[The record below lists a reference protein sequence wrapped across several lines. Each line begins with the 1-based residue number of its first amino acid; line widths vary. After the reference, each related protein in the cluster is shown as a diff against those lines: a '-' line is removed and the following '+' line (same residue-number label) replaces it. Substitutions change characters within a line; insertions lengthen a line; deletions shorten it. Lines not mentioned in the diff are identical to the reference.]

1 MNIIA
6 GDNYFMQVE
15 TAWVKPPLQVGGLD
29 HLAVQATCIN
39 IYGRLLP
46 GITNVTDRAR
56 YYSFY
61 PWLIWAFDKAGHRE
75 FDDAFVER
83 FRRADCLF
91 CLISQRHAAMSGGDA
106 DDHAAAMVGSDT
118 LAVIAKTLG
127 ADGAIRLSDF
137 SLREGAKKRYFA
149 NKLGGLGQYY
159 LGVLRELSI
168 IDGDSTAGV
177 RYTRQLGSVI
187 AEQMDSSVNR
197 TLFMKVADADLVTAA
212 ELDALHGFCPCQLCN
227 NPGERKI
234 LGELFFVRD
243 RFQNTEAVPRR
254 RSLKIILQLADL
266 LCANGEQLSEAL
278 FRACTYSGNLPGGA
292 TWTVPPALSKTR
304 EKWAI
309 YARNEL
315 LSIAVQGLFY
325 ALLDAYEASGIRM
338 DASTDIANWFTE
350 QPEVIEALDEFG
362 KEKTFSDCV
371 ADSKNWLPALADWNE
386 KMHEVQLTERIT
398 ALSRGN
404 KSAESRKTI
413 VSAALRTL
421 IALARRTNSADRQ
434 YADLVFE
441 ADYFRYYP
449 INLESFARYVS
460 GSWASSTIGDVLRW
474 LSINWGLEIHL
485 RVALR
490 KLRGQSQS
498 TFRIRPSDHGME
510 VIAIP
515 PAVHTRPRFNQAVR
529 VLKDIGA
536 LEKSNLGWQLSPF
549 GRAQFE
555 LADAP

>member
-1 MNIIA
+1 MPT
-6 GDNYFMQVE
+6 V

-61 PWLIWAFDKAGHRE
+61 PWLVWAFDKVGHRE
-75 FDDAFVER
+75 FNDDFVER

-91 CLISQRHAAMSGGDA
+91 CLVSQRHAYVCGGDA

-118 LAVIAKTLG
+118 LAGVARALG
-127 ADGAIRLSDF
+127 EDRTIRLSDF
-137 SLREGAKKRYFA
+137 SLREGAKKRYFG

-168 IDGDSTAGV
+168 IDGDAAAGV
-177 RYTRQLGSVI
+177 RYTRQLGSPI
-187 AEQMDSSVNR
+187 AEQMDCGVNR
-197 TLFMKVADADLVTAA
+197 DLFMKVVDKDRVTAA
-212 ELDALHGFCPCQLCN
+212 ELDALHGFCPCQLRH
-227 NPGERKI
+227 NPGEQKI

-243 RFQNTEAVPRR
+243 RFHDTEALPRQ
-254 RSLKIILQLADL
+254 RSLKLILQLADL
-266 LCANGEQLSEAL
+266 LYGEGEQLSEPL
-278 FRACTYSGNLPGGA
+278 FRACTYSGSLPGGRPWA
-292 TWTVPPALSKTR
+292 VPSVLSNTR
-304 EKWAI
+304 EIWAI

-315 LSIAVQGLFY
+315 LSIAVQGIFY
-325 ALLDAYEASGIRM
+325 ALLDAYETSGLRM
-338 DASTDIANWFTE
+338 DANSDIANWFAG
-350 QPEVIEALDEFG
+350 QPEALEALDELG
-362 KEKTFSDCV
+362 QQRSFSECV
-371 ADSKNWLPALADWNE
+371 ADSKRWLPGLADWTE
-386 KMHEVQLTERIT
+386 KMHEVHLTERIVV
-398 ALSRGN
+398 LSRGQ
-404 KSAESRKTI
+404 KSAESRKQI

-421 IALARRTNSADRQ
+421 IALARRTNVADRQ
-434 YADLVFE
+434 YAELVFE
-441 ADYFRYYP
+441 PDYFDYYP
-449 INLESFARYVS
+449 INLESFARHVS
-460 GSWASSTIGDVLRW
+460 GSWASLTIGEVLRW
-474 LSINWGLEIHL
+474 LTINWGLEIHL

-490 KLRGQSQS
+490 KLRGQLQS
-498 TFRIRPSDHGME
+498 TFRIRPSDRGME

-536 LEKSNLGWQLSPF
+536 LEKTPSGWKMSPI

-555 LADAP
+555 LEDVR

>member
-1 MNIIA
+1 
-6 GDNYFMQVE
+6 MQAE
-15 TAWVKPPLQVGGLD
+15 TAWVKPPFQVGGLD

-75 FDDAFVER
+75 FNDNFVER

-91 CLISQRHAAMSGGDA
+91 CLVSQRHADVCGDDA
-106 DDHAAAMVGSDT
+106 DDHSAAMVGSDT
-118 LAVIAKTLG
+118 LADVARALG
-127 ADGAIRLSDF
+127 ADGVIRLSDF

-168 IDGDSTAGV
+168 IDGDATAGI

-187 AEQMDSSVNR
+187 AEQMDCSVNR
-197 TLFMKVADADLVTAA
+197 ALFMEAVDTDRVTAA

-227 NPGERKI
+227 NPGEQKI

-243 RFQNTEAVPRR
+243 RFRDTEALPRQ

-266 LCANGEQLSEAL
+266 LYAKGEQLSEPL
-278 FRACTYSGNLPGGA
+278 FRACIYSGSLPGGTPWA
-292 TWTVPPALSKTR
+292 VPSALANTR

-325 ALLDAYEASGIRM
+325 ALLDAYEASGLRM

-350 QPEVIEALDEFG
+350 QREVLEALDELG
-362 KEKTFSDCV
+362 QQRTFSECV
-371 ADSKNWLPALADWNE
+371 ADSKSWLPALADWSE
-386 KMHEVQLTERIT
+386 KMHEVQLTERIA
-398 ALSRGN
+398 ALSRGI
-404 KSAESRKTI
+404 KSAENRKQI
-413 VSAALRTL
+413 VSAALKTL

-441 ADYFRYYP
+441 PDYFRYYP
-449 INLESFARYVS
+449 INLESFARHVS
-460 GSWASSTIGDVLRW
+460 GSWASSTIGEVLRW
-474 LSINWGLEIHL
+474 LAINWGLEIHL

-498 TFRIRPSDHGME
+498 TFRIRPSDRGME

-536 LEKSNLGWQLSPF
+536 LEKAPLGWQLSPI

-555 LADAP
+555 LADAQ

>member
-1 MNIIA
+1 
-6 GDNYFMQVE
+6 MQIE
-15 TAWVKPPLQVGGLD
+15 TAWVKPPPQVGGLD
-29 HLAVQATCIN
+29 HLAVQAPCIS

-61 PWLIWAFDKAGHRE
+61 PWLIWALDKAGHRE
-75 FDDAFVER
+75 FNDAFIER

-91 CLISQRHAAMSGGDA
+91 CLIAQRHAAVCGGDA

-118 LAVIAKTLG
+118 LASVARSLG
-127 ADGAIRLSDF
+127 ADGTIHLSDF
-137 SLREGAKKRYFA
+137 SLRSGAKKRYFA
-149 NKLGGLGQYY
+149 SDLGGLGQYY

-168 IDGDSTAGV
+168 IDGDASAGV
-177 RYTRQLGSVI
+177 RYTRQVGAVI
-187 AEQMDSSVNR
+187 AERMDASVNR
-197 TLFMKVADADLVTAA
+197 PLFMKAVDADLVTAS

-227 NPGERKI
+227 SPSEQEI

-243 RFQNTEAVPRR
+243 RFHDSEALPRR
-254 RSLKIILQLADL
+254 RSLQLILQLADL
-266 LCANGEQLSEAL
+266 LCAHGQQLSETA
-278 FRACTYSGNLPGGA
+278 FRACTYASSLPGGEP
-292 TWTVPPALSKTR
+292 WTISPALSGTH

-315 LSIAVQGLFY
+315 LSVAVQGLFY
-325 ALLDAYEASGIRM
+325 ALLDAYEASSLRF
-338 DASTDIANWFTE
+338 DASADIADWFMQQSETL
-350 QPEVIEALDEFG
+350 EALEVLG
-362 KEKTFSDCV
+362 PQKTFSECV
-371 ADSKNWLPALADWNE
+371 ADSKAWLPDLTRWNE
-386 KMHEVQLTERIT
+386 PMHEVQLTERIT
-398 ALSRGN
+398 SLSRAS
-404 KSAESRKTI
+404 KSAQNRKEI
-413 VSAALRTL
+413 VLAALRTL
-421 IALARRTNSADRQ
+421 IALASRADSTDRQ

-449 INLESFARYVS
+449 INLESFARNAS
-460 GSWASSTIGDVLRW
+460 GNWASTTIHDVLRW
-474 LSINWGLEIHL
+474 LLINWGLEMHL

-498 TFRIRPSDHGME
+498 TFRIRPSDRGME

-536 LEKSNLGWQLSPF
+536 LERTALGWQPSIL
-549 GRAQFE
+549 GRAQLV